1 MIMMMKIVITMV
13 VIMMIIMMT
22 AVTITIHS
30 LTKSNGG
37 HQAGTESNCNLM
49 MCNNNFHADGIY
61 VMTMILMIMIMSY
74 ATPKS
79 I

>member
-49 MCNNNFHADGIY
+49 
-61 VMTMILMIMIMSY
+61 ILV
-74 ATPKS
+74 
-79 I
+79 